1 MYLKQK
7 SFLIISVS
15 LEETGQG
22 HFVRSKNLYTFLK
35 KKHFANLVIINE
47 KIFKDKS
54 NNLFFKNLSKL
65 INISKIIILD
75 FSNYY
80 FFKSDF
86 FLKLFYLLKKYENKL
101 VIIDSLYKDS
111 ILNYH
116 NFSNPIMIYP
126 YIMKKKSL
134 FSLKYFNEK
143 KKYLIGP
150 KFFIAGSKNKKIK
163 IRKKKFKKILISC
176 GGSDRENCT
185 LKIIKFFSKYR
196 DIFDLNCV
204 LGPFFKKKN
213 ILIMKTFIKSYK
225 LKKNVK
231 LLFNIGHLSNIFDKF
246 GIIICTSGLTKY
258 EAAAHGIPSIVI
270 TPNEH
275 QKNYHLEFLK
285 KRICFSV
292 HSSDLYKKEDAII
305 RFLNNFILLK
315 NMIKKGQYLI
325 DFKGSQRI
333 EKILISN
340 FK

>member
-1 MYLKQK
+1 MDLKKK
-7 SFLIISVS
+7 SFLIITVS

-22 HFVRSKNLYTFLK
+22 HFIRSKNLYNFLK
-35 KKHFANLVIINE
+35 KKHYVNLAIINK
-47 KIFKDKS
+47 KILKDKS
-54 NNLFFKNLSKL
+54 NKIFFRNLSKL
-65 INISKIIILD
+65 LDTSKIIIID

-80 FFKSDF
+80 LFKSNF
-86 FLKLFYLLKKYENKL
+86 FLKLFNFLKKYENKL

-111 ILNYH
+111 ILNYY

-134 FSLKYFNEK
+134 FSLKYFNNK
-143 KKYLIGP
+143 KKYLIGS
-150 KFFIAGSKNKKIK
+150 KYFIADAKNKNIK
-163 IRKKKFKKILISC
+163 ISKKIIKKILVSC
-176 GGSDRENCT
+176 GGSDKENCT
-185 LKIIKFFSKYR
+185 LKIIKFFSKYG

-204 LGPFFKKKN
+204 IGPFFKKKN
-213 ILIMKTFIKSYK
+213 ILTIKNFIKSYK
-225 LKKNVK
+225 LKKKVR

-275 QKNYHLEFLK
+275 QKNYHLDFSK
-285 KRICFSV
+285 KKICLSV
-292 HSSDLYKKEDAII
+292 KSSDIYKKENAIL

-315 NMIKKGQYLI
+315 NMIKRAKYLI

-333 EKILISN
+333 EKILVSN